1 MFEHK
6 KLSGLEQYF
15 NKLNGREEKTVY
27 FYRINAYSQQVEDF
41 LMQYYEE
48 ARQNGVV
55 IIGKIPNP
63 DEGNLSYYEEMM
75 GLDFQLSPG
84 FINASLKKWLPRMN
98 STQREN
104 VTYAVYDV
112 LLDMAKEGK
121 NQNMQK
127 NTYIKFMCWLYYK
140 FERIVNRLGAEDVP
154 KILYEGEVSQ
164 YEWKLLCV
172 LSKAGCDIVLL
183 QKNGDSK
190 YLTLDPKGTASLEYS
205 VPGGQP
211 FPPDFSVDK
220 LAERNIQQQKI
231 QQLYGKLPA
240 VNPCTNAWIK
250 GKGLE
255 DILKATYARGEDKR
269 FFYNC
274 LYRFWGVWDKLTYI
288 NDLRHF
294 YQELKGNKRQVVIVN
309 KRIEPPSMEEIALIK
324 RGNYQ
329 SAQQMLMDLKN
340 NIHFTANQELHNLM
354 VKAFLDVMLKEAEQ
368 PQVHVNKLMNKA
380 VYLLCWLKRFQSGL
394 FSNWNMPDI
403 ACFIY
408 LGGCKNENEI
418 LFCKML
424 SALPVD
430 VAIFVP
436 NKNEKCLLEDKSLY
450 ELTYEESLVVE
461 EYPSGQGQVQIG
473 TAAYHAERELDTML
487 YQDTGMYRNQQYQ
500 KAESL
505 RLQTMYEEIA
515 ILWDQ
520 EVRFRPNFATT
531 DQQVNIP
538 VLFAKVSGVKD
549 GKVSEYWSKIKAL
562 LTEDTIL
569 VSKGAYVDVSK
580 PNPMKAYATEFFK
593 GGKLLKKKIKEHK
606 AYSYQVLRDEMQE
619 HLLDK
624 LALLIEQ
631 RWIRGTFE
639 NGMEYTII
647 ATVLNMEKDMV
658 RRLQRFDFTKK
669 NPKLIFINPSEEILS
684 LEDSIMAAYF
694 SLVGLDVV
702 FFVPTGYRSVE
713 KYFNG
718 KVMEEHQI
726 GEYVYDLQVPDFASI
741 PSNIRPTWRER
752 IFKR

>member
-15 NKLNGREEKTVY
+15 NKLNGREGKAVY
-27 FYRINAYSQQVEDF
+27 FYRINAYSQQIEDF
-41 LMQYYEE
+41 LMQYYEV

-55 IIGKIPNP
+55 IIGKISNP
-63 DEGNLSYYEEMM
+63 DERNLSYYEEMM

-84 FINASLKKWLPRMN
+84 FINSSLKKWLPRMN
-98 STQREN
+98 SMQREN
-104 VTYAVYDV
+104 VTYAIYDV

-121 NQNMQK
+121 NKNMQK

-140 FERIVNRLGAEDVP
+140 FERIVNQLGAEDVP

-172 LSKAGCDIVLL
+172 LSRAGCDIVLL

-190 YLTLDPKGTASLEYS
+190 YLTLDPKGTASLEYP

-211 FPPDFSVDK
+211 FPSDFSVDK
-220 LAERNIQQQKI
+220 LAKRNVQKQKI

-255 DILKATYARGEDKR
+255 DILKATYARGEDKG

-294 YQELKGNKRQVVIVN
+294 YQELKGNKRQIVVVN

-329 SAQQMLMDLKN
+329 SAKQMLMDLKN
-340 NIHFTANQELHNLM
+340 NIHFTANQELHSLM
-354 VKAFLDVMLKEAEQ
+354 VKAFLDVMLQEAEQ
-368 PQVHVNKLMNKA
+368 PGIHVNKLMNKA
-380 VYLLCWLKRFQSGL
+380 VYLLCWLKRYQSGL

-408 LGGCKNENEI
+408 LGGCKNENEV

-430 VAIFVP
+430 VVIFVP
-436 NKNEKCLLEDKSLY
+436 NKNEKCRLEDKFLY

-487 YQDTGMYRNQQYQ
+487 YQDTGMYRNHQYK
-500 KAESL
+500 KADSL

-531 DQQVNIP
+531 DQLVNIP

-549 GKVSEYWSKIKAL
+549 GKVLEYWSKMKAL
-562 LTEDTIL
+562 LTQDTIL
-569 VSKGAYVDVSK
+569 VSNGAYVDVSK
-580 PNPMKAYATEFFK
+580 PNPMKAFATEFFK
-593 GGKLLKKKIKEHK
+593 GGKLLKEKIKEHK

-658 RRLQRFDFTKK
+658 RRLQKFDFTKK

-684 LEDSIMAAYF
+684 LEDSIMAAYL
-694 SLVGLDVV
+694 SLVGCDVL

-713 KYFNG
+713 KYFNV

-741 PSNIRPTWRER
+741 PSNTRPTWRER

>member
-6 KLSGLEQYF
+6 VLSQLDQYF
-15 NKLNGREEKTVY
+15 NKLNKRGGQEVY
-27 FYRINAYSQQVEDF
+27 FYRINEYSEQVENF
-41 LMQYYEE
+41 LMRYYEE

-63 DEGNLSYYEEMM
+63 DEKNLSYYEEMM

-84 FINASLKKWLPRMN
+84 FINAALKKWLPRMN
-98 STQREN
+98 SMQREN

-140 FERIVNRLGAEDVP
+140 FERIVNRLGAEDIP

-190 YLTLDPKGTASLEYS
+190 YLALDPKETASFAYT

-211 FPPDFSVDK
+211 FSQDFSVGK
-220 LAERNIQQQKI
+220 IAQQMELRQKR

-255 DILKATYARGEDKR
+255 DMLKATYARGDDKGY
-269 FFYNC
+269 FYNC
-274 LYRFWGVWDKLTYI
+274 LYRFWGVWDKLTYL
-288 NDLRHF
+288 NDLHHF

-329 SAQQMLMDLKN
+329 SAQQMLLDLKN
-340 NIHFTANQELHNLM
+340 NIHYTANQELHSLM
-354 VKAFLDVMLKEAEQ
+354 VKAFLDVMLAESEQ
-368 PQVHVNKLMNKA
+368 PGLSVNKLMNKA
-380 VYLLCWLKRFQSGL
+380 VYLLCWLKRYQSAL
-394 FSNWNMPDI
+394 FSGWNMPDI

-408 LGGCKNENEI
+408 LGGCKNENEV
-418 LFCKML
+418 LFCRML

-436 NKNEKCLLEDKSLY
+436 NKNEKCLLQDKFLY
-450 ELTYEESLVVE
+450 ELSYEESLVVE
-461 EYPSGQGQVQIG
+461 EFPSGQGQMQIG
-473 TAAYHAERELDTML
+473 TAAYHAERELDTLM
-487 YQDTGMYRNQQYQ
+487 YQDSGMYRNQQYK
-500 KAESL
+500 KANSL

-520 EVRFRPNFATT
+520 EVRFRPNFSTT
-531 DQQVNIP
+531 DQCVNIP

-549 GKVSEYWSKIKAL
+549 KKVMEYWSKIKAL

-569 VSKGAYVDVSK
+569 VSNGAFVDTSK

-593 GGKLLKKKIKEHK
+593 GGRLLKDKIKEHR
-606 AYSYQVLRDEMQE
+606 AYPYQVLRDEMQE

-631 RWIRGTFE
+631 KWIRGTFE

-647 ATVLNMEKDMV
+647 ATILNMEKDMV
-658 RRLQRFDFTKK
+658 RRFQKFDFTKK
-669 NPKLIFINPSEEILS
+669 NPKMIFINPSEEILS
-684 LEDSIMAAYF
+684 LEDSIMAAYL
-694 SLVGLDVV
+694 SLAGFDVV

-713 KYFNG
+713 KYFNM

-726 GEYVYDLQVPDFASI
+726 GEYVYDLHVPDFATI
-741 PSNIRPTWRER
+741 PSNNRPRWRER